1 MVGPLFSILLVVL
14 PSAILFGAAYLSL
27 RRLRARHP
35 LIGAIGFAAGADLGA
50 GVTIVALAVAM
61 RTGSSL
67 ASSLGYIS
75 YSIAVAGGAIVGG
88 VMAYAIVK
96 AVLRK

>member
-1 MVGPLFSILLVVL
+1 MVGPLFSILLIVL
-14 PSAILFGAAYLSL
+14 PSAILFGAAYLCL

-50 GVTIVALAVAM
+50 FVTIVALAVAM

-67 ASSLGYIS
+67 ASSLGHIA
-75 YSIAVAGGAIVGG
+75 YSIAVAGGAMVGG

>member
-1 MVGPLFSILLVVL
+1 MVGPLFSILFIVL
-14 PSAILFGAAYLSL
+14 PSAILFGAAYLCL

-35 LIGAIGFAAGADLGA
+35 LIGAIGFAVGADLGA
-50 GVTIVALAVAM
+50 FVTIVALAVAM

-67 ASSLGYIS
+67 TSSLGYIA

-88 VMAYAIVK
+88 AMAYAIVK